1 MHHLFTFGKSIPVYK
16 KGQITMPINVPNNLP
31 AITILKE
38 ENIFIME
45 NMQALHQ
52 DIRSLRLALC
62 NLMPLKIV
70 TETDFIRILSN
81 TPLQIEI
88 DFFYMDKHDS
98 KNTSKEHLN
107 IFYKPFA
114 ELKNRR
120 YDGLIITGAPVELL
134 EFEQVDYWDDL
145 TKVLEWSKTN
155 VTSTLHIC
163 WGAQAGLY
171 YHYGIPKYQLQ
182 KKLFG
187 VFEHQIMDTQIPLFR
202 GFDDTF
208 LTPHSRYTET
218 RLNDIK
224 KHPDLVLAG
233 YSEKSGVHVVTSK
246 NNRQIFV
253 TGHFEYNSHTLNDE
267 YHRDI
272 AKGLSIDIPENYYPG
287 DNPKA
292 DPVVKWRSNANLFFL
307 NWLNYY
313 VYQETPYDWS

>member
-1 MHHLFTFGKSIPVYK
+1 
-16 KGQITMPINVPNNLP
+16 MPINVPNNLP
-31 AITILKE
+31 AISILKE

-45 NMQALHQ
+45 KRRAQHQ
-52 DIRSLRLALC
+52 DIRPLRLAMC

-81 TPLQIEI
+81 TPLQIEL

-107 IFYKPFA
+107 IFYKPFDQ
-114 ELKNRR
+114 LKAKR

-134 EFEQVDYWDDL
+134 DFEQVDYWNDL
-145 TKVLEWSKTN
+145 IKVLEWSKTN
-155 VTSTLHIC
+155 VTNTLHIC

-171 YHYGIPKYQLQ
+171 YHYGIPKYKLQ

-187 VFEHQIMDTQIPLFR
+187 VFEHEIVDIKIPLFR

-208 LTPHSRYTET
+208 LTPHSRYTGT
-218 RLNDIK
+218 RLNDIL

-233 YSEKSGVHVVTSK
+233 YSEIAGVHVVISSD
-246 NNRQIFV
+246 NRQIFV
-253 TGHFEYNSHTLNDE
+253 TGHFEYNSQTLNNE
-267 YHRDI
+267 YNRDL
-272 AKGLSIDIPENYYPG
+272 AKGLSIEIPENYYPG
-287 DNPKA
+287 DNPNA
-292 DPVVKWRSNANLFFL
+292 NPVVKWRANANLFFL